1 MSRLFLLLA
10 AFAIVVL
17 SGCSLPEMFI
27 SGVGRSVTG
36 SGNLITLEPANQDF
50 SRVEFSHAFQADV
63 TQGESFSVVITI
75 DDNLEQYL
83 EVSQDGDTLKVG
95 LEPGLML
102 SLRNTTMQARVTMPE
117 LTGVNGS
124 GATRIT
130 IAGFEADQALSID
143 VSGAST
149 LRGQIDAGDLRADV
163 SGASRLELTGQGQ
176 DGRINV
182 SGASQANLSDFRMQN
197 VDVEASGAS
206 RAEVNASGRL
216 DAEASGASTVL
227 YSGDPTLGRIQT
239 SGASNVR
246 AR

>member
-10 AFAIVVL
+10 AFATVFL
-17 SGCSLPEMFI
+17 SGCSLPEMII

-50 SRVEFSHAFQADV
+50 SRVEFSHAFQAEV
-63 TQGESFSVVITI
+63 TQGESYSVVITI

-95 LEPGLML
+95 MEPGLML
-102 SLRNTTMQARVTMPE
+102 SLRNTTMQARITMPE

-130 IAGFEADQALSID
+130 IGGFESGQDLAID

-163 SGASRLELTGQGQ
+163 SGAS
-176 DGRINV
+176 
-182 SGASQANLSDFRMQN
+182 QANLSDFRLQN

-227 YSGDPTLGRIQT
+227 YSGDPTLGRTNT
-239 SGASNVR
+239 SGASTIR